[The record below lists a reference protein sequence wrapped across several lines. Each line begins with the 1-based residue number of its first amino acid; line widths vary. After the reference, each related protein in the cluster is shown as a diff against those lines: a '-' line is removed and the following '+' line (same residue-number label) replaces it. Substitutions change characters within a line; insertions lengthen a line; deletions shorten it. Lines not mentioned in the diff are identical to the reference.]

1 MVSEITRQNSSSNE
15 PTYIIEEKP
24 ENVEKKAIEGAFS
37 DKTKSSKR
45 VVECH
50 SNSGAS
56 CNVISHSLVCKLL
69 QDWNSR
75 LQEIETANV

>member
-1 MVSEITRQNSSSNE
+1 MSQHTLLKRNLR
-15 PTYIIEEKP
+15 TLK
-24 ENVEKKAIEGAFS
+24 KKAIGGAFS
-37 DKTKSSKR
+37 DETKSSKR